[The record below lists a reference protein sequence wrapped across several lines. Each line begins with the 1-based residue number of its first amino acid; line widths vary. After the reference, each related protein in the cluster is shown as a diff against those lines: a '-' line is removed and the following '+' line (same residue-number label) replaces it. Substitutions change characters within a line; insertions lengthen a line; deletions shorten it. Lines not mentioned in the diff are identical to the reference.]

1 MLDAKSNGRGLNA
14 MRHSKEEKRKLKAPP
29 GKFRVIGDDLRDGH
43 SFMVGDFDALET
55 AEQRAKERGGVGTP
69 THVYND
75 RGELVVRYG
84 SRQ

>member
-1 MLDAKSNGRGLNA
+1 MQS
-14 MRHSKEEKRKLKAPP
+14 RHFKEDKQKLKASP
-29 GKFRVIGDDLRDGH
+29 GQFRVIGYDLRDGQR
-43 SFMVGDFDALET
+43 FMVGDFDCLET